1 MTAPG
6 ARLQIGAQ
14 LGQPFGRGLEIGRGL
29 GPFLRAGFEFE
40 ADLFGDTFSLEKRYP
55 QFGNRLGRI
64 TGEFVHQAPL
74 LAQSCRS
81 YARISIHKP
90 GNA

>member
-14 LGQPFGRGLEIGRGL
+14 LGQPFGRGLEVGRGL

-40 ADLFGDTFSLEKRYP
+40 ADLFGDTFSLEKRHP

-74 LAQSCRS
+74 LAQICRS
-81 YARISIHKP
+81 YLLQLIDQPI
-90 GNA
+90 G